1 MAHTRL
7 FIVDLALILAQV
19 YESDIRGYEKHL
31 LWLRL
36 EPWILLVINTNK
48 KGNMGLY
55 CGICKGKRQ
64 NKIVFDQ

>member
-1 MAHTRL
+1 MAHTQL

-36 EPWILLVINTNK
+36 EPWILGVINTNK
-48 KGNMGLY
+48 KGIMGLY
-55 CGICKGKRQ
+55 CGI
-64 NKIVFDQ
+64 